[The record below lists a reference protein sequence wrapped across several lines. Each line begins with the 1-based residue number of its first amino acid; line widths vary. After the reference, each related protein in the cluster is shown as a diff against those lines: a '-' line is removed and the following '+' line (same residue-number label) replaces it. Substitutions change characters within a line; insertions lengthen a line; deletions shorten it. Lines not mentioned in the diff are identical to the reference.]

1 MIPKHAPFSPV
12 MTEACLRAAFA
23 GWTPSAVARWV
34 GEALSPSLRRRAE
47 IGCAKGRRAGEVL
60 LILPSTVFAAAWQS
74 ATAVWLAGKVPV
86 FRPSRREPTF
96 ARLLASSAKAV
107 GGRDLP
113 SRVQRPGASLRQE
126 RKPDAVVA
134 YGGDVTLQTLRRS
147 LGHRT
152 PLIAFGPQAGAAWV
166 SRRILTPVRARETA
180 RRLAR
185 EIALYDTLGCLSPS
199 CVFVESGGAVSPS
212 HFAARLGAELNL
224 LDRTLP
230 AGAADAL
237 ERESFDQQWRFRA
250 SAGRARW
257 FGRHVILHREK
268 DCAPS
273 GLRRTVFVRPVVGAA
288 EADRLLARWPVR
300 LAALGVGDAADAR
313 RARKAFRRFRGL
325 WITDIGGMHEPS
337 PSWRNGG
344 VNLLA
349 KLVGC
354 GNSLCRQAGDS
365 AIVGPR

>member
-1 MIPKHAPFSPV
+1 MWTSRRRKIPPPQRLDRRLQAIVRLAGAWRAPRSPWMRRARRMIPKRAPFSPV

-96 ARLLASSAKAV
+96 ARLLAASAKAV

-113 SRVQRPGASLRQE
+113 SRVLRPGASLRQE

-166 SRRILTPVRARETA
+166 SQRILTPVRARETA

-185 EIALYDTLGCLSPS
+185 EIALYDTRGCLSPS
-199 CVFVESGGAVSPS
+199 CVFVDLGGAVSPS
-212 HFAARLGAELNL
+212 RFAARLGVELDL

-237 ERESFDQQWRFRA
+237 DRESFDQQWRFRA

-273 GLRRTVFVRPVVGAA
+273 GLRRTVFVRPVRDAA
-288 EADRLLARWPVR
+288 EAAR
-300 LAALGVGDAADAR
+300 
-313 RARKAFRRFRGL
+313 
-325 WITDIGGMHEPS
+325 
-337 PSWRNGG
+337 
-344 VNLLA
+344 
-349 KLVGC
+349 
-354 GNSLCRQAGDS
+354 
-365 AIVGPR
+365 